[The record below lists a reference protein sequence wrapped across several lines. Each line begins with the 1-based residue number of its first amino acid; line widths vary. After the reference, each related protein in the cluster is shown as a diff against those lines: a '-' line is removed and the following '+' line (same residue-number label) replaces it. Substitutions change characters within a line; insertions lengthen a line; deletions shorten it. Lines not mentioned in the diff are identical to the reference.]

1 MLCYVGLSIFGLSAI
16 IMASKKLSVKP
27 TEFYSW
33 GIFLQIAESTTL
45 SKFSLDV
52 LALWMPNSIKSYNR
66 SFAIIVRKYDLI
78 MRNVLK
84 LLSQEAVDIGKVH
97 AIVTSLSNS
106 EKASH
111 K

>member
-1 MLCYVGLSIFGLSAI
+1 VLNQLNFTVG
-16 IMASKKLSVKP
+16 V
-27 TEFYSW
+27 FYSW
-33 GIFLQIAESTTL
+33 GIFLQIAEQHCQNSVWISLLCGCPTASNHTT
-45 SKFSLDV
+45 V
-52 LALWMPNSIKSYNR
+52 R
-66 SFAIIVRKYDLI
+66 SPIVVRKYDLI

-84 LLSQEAVDIGKVH
+84 LLSQEAVKIGKVH